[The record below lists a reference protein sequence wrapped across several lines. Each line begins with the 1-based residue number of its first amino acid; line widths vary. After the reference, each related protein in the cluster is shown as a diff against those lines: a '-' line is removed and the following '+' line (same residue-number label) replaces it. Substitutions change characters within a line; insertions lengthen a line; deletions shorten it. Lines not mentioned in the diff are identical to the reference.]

1 MNSGFKSRFIGYSLG
16 ILQAFIGVTA
26 AAGGF
31 GLISDPS
38 GTKMAVSLEWLNG
51 SPFADYFLPGLVL
64 LAVIGVGNVL
74 ASVTSFVRNKFA
86 AHLAVALGL
95 FLALYMAV
103 EVLFIGLRNL
113 SQPLYFMLGLI
124 VFTLGMKLSKL
135 AKTVHPIPIESTIK
149 KLPT

>member
-1 MNSGFKSRFIGYSLG
+1 MNSGFKSRFISYSLG

-38 GTKMAVSLEWLNG
+38 GAKMAVSMEWLNG
-51 SPFADYFLPGLVL
+51 SPFVDYFIPGLVL
-64 LAVIGVGNVL
+64 LAVIGAGNVL

-86 AHLAVALGL
+86 AHLAIALGL

-113 SQPLYFMLGLI
+113 SQPLYFILGLI
-124 VFTLGMKLSKL
+124 VFVLGMQLSKR
-135 AKTVHPIPIESTIK
+135 AKTVQPIPIEQTIK
-149 KLPT
+149 KLPA

>member
-1 MNSGFKSRFIGYSLG
+1 MNSGFKTRFIGYSLG
-16 ILQAFIGVTA
+16 ILQAFIGFTA

-38 GTKMAVSLEWLNG
+38 GAKMAVSLEWLNG
-51 SPFADYFLPGLVL
+51 SPFVDYFIPGLVL

-74 ASVTSFVRNKFA
+74 ASVASFVRNKFT
-86 AHLAVALGL
+86 AHLAIALGL
-95 FLALYMAV
+95 FLTFYMAV

-113 SQPLYFMLGLI
+113 SQPTYFILGLI
-124 VFTLGMKLSKL
+124 VFALGIKLSKL
-135 AKTVHPIPIESTIK
+135 AKTVQPILVEPAIK

>member
-38 GTKMAVSLEWLNG
+38 GAKMDVSLEWLNG
-51 SPFADYFLPGLVL
+51 SPFVDYFIPGLVL

-74 ASVTSFVRNKFA
+74 ASITTFVRNKFA
-86 AHLAVALGL
+86 AHLAIALGL
-95 FLALYMAV
+95 FLALYIAI
-103 EVLFIGLRNL
+103 EVMFVGLRNL
-113 SQPLYFMLGLI
+113 SQPIYFILGVIL
-124 VFTLGMKLSKL
+124 FTLGLKLSKL
-135 AKTVHPIPIESTIK
+135 TKIVHQIPIESTIK